1 MAGDGDV
8 EALRKIPDPIERG
21 RQAGDLLARYQQRAT
36 ELARLRREAIES
48 AHEECGLSYT
58 EIASKLG
65 LTKGR
70 ISQIRTSA
78 PPRERAFFGIGP
90 VTVVVPERVGV
101 AGRRMA
107 VVASED
113 DTAAEQ
119 LRDLLSQL
127 HLESTKV
134 RIAPETAEVGAGDVV
149 VVCGPKSAVVA
160 SKLMESDPRVR
171 LVDRAGQWRIAD
183 LVTGSDHESPMDA
196 LVPSDGDLAYL
207 ARRREGARVL
217 VHIAGI
223 HAIGSVGAAAHL
235 TASVADLFE
244 EVGDV
249 SFSMVIGCRFDG
261 IEITSTETVA
271 GPYVW

>member
-1 MAGDGDV
+1 MTGEDDV

-21 RQAGDLLARYQQRAT
+21 QRAGDLLARYQQSAI
-36 ELARLRREAIES
+36 ELARLRREAIEL
-48 AHEECGLSYT
+48 AHEERGLSYT

-90 VTVVVPERVGV
+90 VVVVVPERVGV

-107 VVASED
+107 VVAGED

-127 HLESTKV
+127 HLQSTKV
-134 RIAPETAEVGAGDVV
+134 RISPETAEVEGGDVV
-149 VVCGPKSAVVA
+149 LVCGPKSAVVA

-171 LVDRAGQWRIAD
+171 LTNRTGQWKIVD
-183 LVTGSDHESPMDA
+183 LVAARDYESPMDA
-196 LVPSDGDLAYL
+196 PEPSDGDLAYV
-207 ARRREGARVL
+207 ARHREGARVL

-223 HAIGSVGAAAHL
+223 HAIGSVGAATFLAQE
-235 TASVADLFE
+235 VADLFE

-249 SFSMVIGCRFDG
+249 SFSMIIGCRFDG
-261 IEITSTETVA
+261 IDITSVETVA